1 METRHRLKKAI
12 DELLDQSL
20 ALHVAMDRHFAS
32 GFRQTVNGY
41 AVDRVTF
48 MAGIASLRLQVS
60 DFRVTVL
67 DEVVNGQLYAQRHS
81 FALQLHDGTRLAREV
96 YVFADLDAEL
106 RFARID
112 EVTVD
117 IA

>member
-67 DEVVNGQLYAQRHS
+67 DEVVN
-81 FALQLHDGTRLAREV
+81 
-96 YVFADLDAEL
+96 DLDAEL